1 MIKLYLRSGRL
12 QDGDGNPIDV
22 PAATV
27 RAAANGNVTDKLRH
41 AVRAA
46 LGEEIVVEVPRAS
59 GRSLT
64 PAERRANGLA
74 LVQGLWLPA
83 ELVRQ
88 LDLACGA
95 RGETRTAFVRRA
107 LEKAL

>member
-1 MIKLYLRSGRL
+1 MIKLYLRGGRL

-27 RAAANGNVTDKLRH
+27 RAAANGNVTSKLRH

-46 LGEEIVVEVPRAS
+46 LGEEIVVDVPRAS

-74 LVQGLWLPA
+74 LVQGLWLPMG
-83 ELVRQ
+83 VVSR
-88 LDLACGA
+88 LDAACRE
-95 RGETRTAFVRRA
+95 RGQSRTAAILAA